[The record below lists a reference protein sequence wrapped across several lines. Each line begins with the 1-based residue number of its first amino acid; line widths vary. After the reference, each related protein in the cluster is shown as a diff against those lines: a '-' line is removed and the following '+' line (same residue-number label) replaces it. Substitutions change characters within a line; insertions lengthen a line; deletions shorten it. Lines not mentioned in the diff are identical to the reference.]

1 MAPIFRDDQ
10 LRLRHLPDLMSQ
22 ISGSYPRRVSA
33 QPRTCF
39 GLSDTTSSN
48 CLRVTSPSSCC
59 GYSVLGGTA
68 MPLQRG
74 ILRCLPGH
82 PQLNHAQ
89 HQRGRF
95 NHHSSFC
102 RSFPAPIDN
111 THART
116 SSDTPG
122 GLCNPNRS
130 CRNREM
136 RHMSTISTAA
146 RRPIS
151 TNTTRRGVKI
161 SHYPRA

>member
-68 MPLQRG
+68 IPLQRR
-74 ILRCLPGH
+74 ILRCLPNH
-82 PQLNHAQ
+82 PQLNLAQ

-95 NHHSSFC
+95 NQQLVFL
-102 RSFPAPIDN
+102 PILPRAN
-111 THART
+111 RQHPR
-116 SSDTPG
+116 
-122 GLCNPNRS
+122 PNLI
-130 CRNREM
+130 
-136 RHMSTISTAA
+136 RHT
-146 RRPIS
+146 RRPLQPQS
-151 TNTTRRGVKI
+151 PLSKSGTCNTC
-161 SHYPRA
+161 PRFQPLLEDPYQQTQLDGA

>member
-68 MPLQRG
+68 IPLQRR
-74 ILRCLPGH
+74 ILRCLPNH
-82 PQLNHAQ
+82 PQLNLVQ

-95 NHHSSFC
+95 NQQLVFL
-102 RSFPAPIDN
+102 PILPRAN
-111 THART
+111 RHPHART

-122 GLCNPNRS
+122 GLCNPNRR
-130 CRNREM
+130 CRNREHATHVPDFN
-136 RHMSTISTAA
+136 RCSKTHI
-146 RRPIS
+146 
-151 TNTTRRGVKI
+151 NK
-161 SHYPRA
+161 HN